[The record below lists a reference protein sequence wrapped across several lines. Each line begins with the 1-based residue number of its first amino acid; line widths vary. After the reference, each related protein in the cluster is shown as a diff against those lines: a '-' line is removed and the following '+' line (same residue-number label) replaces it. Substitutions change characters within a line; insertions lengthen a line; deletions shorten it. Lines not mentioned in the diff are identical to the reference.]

1 MKIKLLIIA
10 LVFADFANAQ
20 LPNYLWAKNAGGNG
34 MDNGNSVATDASGN
48 ILVTG
53 YFTSSSITFGT
64 TTLTNASSTGT
75 ADIFLV
81 KYDAGGNVLWAK
93 SAGGSPNDYGHS
105 VATYAGGNILVTGS
119 FSSSTITFG
128 TTTLTNAY
136 PPNSDIFLVKYDAG
150 GNVLWA
156 ISAGGTNWDHGISV
170 STDASG
176 NILVAGYFASSLLT
190 FGTTTLTPASVG
202 IFDIFLV
209 KYDAG
214 GNVLWAKSEGGSAS
228 DICNSIC
235 TDASGNILV
244 TGYFSSSSIS
254 FGTTTLTN
262 AGNSDI
268 FIVKYDTGGNV
279 LWAKSEGGS
288 AFDKGNSI
296 FTDVSGNILVTGFF
310 ISSSITFGTT
320 TLTNAGTAN
329 FFIVKYDAGGNV
341 LWAKSGGG
349 SANDESTNVST
360 DVSGNILVTGV
371 FNSPSITF
379 GTTTL
384 TNAGISDIFL
394 VKYDS
399 VGNILWAKSAGGSTD
414 DYGNSVSTDASGN
427 ILVTGYFTSPSI
439 TLGATT
445 LTNAGGLDIFLV
457 KLSEEATGIEEN
469 NFTNAI
475 DIFPNPFSTQ
485 VTLQTNISLNNATF
499 KMDNYMSQTVAQ
511 IENISGQT
519 ITFNRDN
526 LPSGLYFV
534 YLTQDNKFFATKK
547 LIITD

>member
-10 LVFADFANAQ
+10 LVFSGFANAQ
-20 LPNYLWAKNAGGNG
+20 LPNYLWAKSAGGTG
-34 MDNGNSVATDASGN
+34 MDNCNSVATDASGN

-53 YFTSSSITFGT
+53 YFTSPSITFGT
-64 TTLTNASSTGT
+64 TTLTNANNTGVADIFLVKYDAGGNILWAKSAGGSPNDYGNSVATDVSGNILVTGYFSSPSITFGT
-75 ADIFLV
+75 ITLINANPPNSDIFLV

-93 SAGGSPNDYGHS
+93 SAGGS
-105 VATYAGGNILVTGS
+105 
-119 FSSSTITFG
+119 
-128 TTTLTNAY
+128 
-136 PPNSDIFLVKYDAG
+136 
-150 GNVLWA
+150 
-156 ISAGGTNWDHGISV
+156 NWDHGISV

-176 NILVAGYFASSLLT
+176 NVLVTGYFASSLIS
-190 FGTTTLTPASVG
+190 FGTTTLTTASTG

-214 GNVLWAKSEGGSAS
+214 GNVLWAKSGGGSAS
-228 DICNSIC
+228 DEGNSVA
-235 TDASGNILV
+235 TDANGNVLV
-244 TGYFSSSSIS
+244 TGYFASSTIN

-262 AGNSDI
+262 AGNND
-268 FIVKYDTGGNV
+268 FFLVKYDSAGNV

-288 AFDKGNSI
+288 AFDKGNNV
-296 FTDVSGNILVTGFF
+296 FADASGNILVTGFF

-329 FFIVKYDAGGNV
+329 FILVKYDAGGNV
-341 LWAKSGGG
+341 LWAKSAGG
-349 SANDESTNVST
+349 SASDEGNSVST
-360 DVSGNILVTGV
+360 DASGNILVAGRFT
-371 FNSPSITF
+371 SPSITF

-384 TNAGISDIFL
+384 TNAGVSDIFL

-399 VGNILWAKSAGGSTD
+399 GGNVLWAKSAGGSTD
-414 DYGNSVSTDASGN
+414 DEGNSVSTDASGN
-427 ILVTGYFTSPSI
+427 ILVTGFFYSPSI
-439 TLGATT
+439 TFGTTT
-445 LTNAGGLDIFLV
+445 LSNAGGLDIFIV
-457 KLSEEATGIEEN
+457 KLSGLATGIEED

-485 VTLQTNISLNNATF
+485 ITLQTNISLNNATF
-499 KMDNYMSQTVAQ
+499 KMDNYMNQTVAQ

-519 ITFNRDN
+519 ITFNRGN

-534 YLTQDNKFFATKK
+534 HLTQDNKLFATKK